1 MAVSRD
7 LLALERL
14 LDDPSPVVQ
23 GAVLERVRRSGTS
36 GMRWLRGLATHPE
49 LGVSARSLLR
59 RLGTPEAAALG
70 FLATVQD
77 PATGLEEGF
86 LALDRILAPELK
98 DTAYETELARLAGRV
113 RELSVTPTDIRS
125 RLKILG
131 RVMFGEAGYR
141 GADDTADQPESS
153 LLSHVI
159 ERRRGNPL
167 SLCALYLM
175 IARRTGLELSPV
187 SVPGRFMVGW
197 FGDDV
202 PVYVDV
208 FAGGA
213 FRTRDEIRL
222 ALRENDLPDFGPAL
236 EPADKREM
244 LARACRN
251 LATQFAEQGNA
262 VESSRFAG
270 LARALALPNPHGPY

>member
-1 MAVSRD
+1 MARD

-23 GAVLERVRRSGTS
+23 GAVLERVRRSGS
-36 GMRWLRGLATHPE
+36 GGIRWLRGLASHPE
-49 LGVSARSLLR
+49 LGGPARDLLR

-70 FLATVQD
+70 FLATVRD
-77 PATGLEEGF
+77 PAVGLEESF
-86 LALDRILAPELK
+86 LALERILAPELP
-98 DTAYETELARLAGRV
+98 DDAYEAELARLSGRV
-113 RELSVTPTDIRS
+113 RELGVTPADIRS
-125 RLKILG
+125 RLRTIG
-131 RVMFGEAGYR
+131 RVIFGEAGYR
-141 GADDTADQPESS
+141 GADDTSDQPESS
-153 LLSHVI
+153 LLSRVI
-159 ERRRGNPL
+159 ARRRGNPL

-175 IARRTGLELSPV
+175 VARRTGLELSPV

-202 PVYVDV
+202 PVYVDA

-222 ALRENDLPDFGPAL
+222 ALRDNDLPDSGPAL
-236 EPADKREM
+236 EPADKRET

-251 LATQFAEQGNA
+251 LATQFAEKGDA
-262 VESSRFAG
+262 PRSSLFAG
-270 LARALALPNPHGPY
+270 LARALALPDPDGPG